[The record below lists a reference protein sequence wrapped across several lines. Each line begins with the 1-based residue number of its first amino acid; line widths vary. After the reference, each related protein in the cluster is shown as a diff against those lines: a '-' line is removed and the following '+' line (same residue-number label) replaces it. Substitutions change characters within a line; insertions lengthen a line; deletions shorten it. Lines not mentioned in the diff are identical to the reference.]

1 MTDESRFNLR
11 NEEKS
16 IIYHEIIY
24 KNKSRPTI
32 PKSMKEIILLREIIS
47 KIFLN
52 PKIINQYL
60 GTYQKLIETS
70 ASAGQHFE
78 TPQKVQ
84 PGLQKANTMGKHNL
98 ALVLNGLSSNT
109 NNKIHMILNYYLAH
123 NFHQTTI
130 VRSSIN
136 HLLSKTSE
144 NMLGTEIGILVCC
157 TCGY

>member
-32 PKSMKEIILLREIIS
+32 PKSMKEIILLTREIIS
-47 KIFLN
+47 KILPN

-60 GTYQKLIETS
+60 RSENTSQKLVETS
-70 ASAGQHFE
+70 TSAGQHFE

-84 PGLQKANTMGKHNL
+84 PNLQTPCVSM
-98 ALVLNGLSSNT
+98 
-109 NNKIHMILNYYLAH
+109 Y
-123 NFHQTTI
+123 
-130 VRSSIN
+130 
-136 HLLSKTSE
+136 
-144 NMLGTEIGILVCC
+144 
-157 TCGY
+157 